1 VPMTPKKSYWCTSN
15 NKDVVLAD
23 CARCR
28 LLCIHNPNIQP
39 VWLWDGR
46 FVQRWG
52 VDEIERF
59 LQEARDGCASPS
71 ESGIAA
77 SDPGTIEKPTAL

>member
-1 VPMTPKKSYWCTSN
+1 MKETT
-15 NKDVVLAD
+15 LIIET
-23 CARCR
+23 CAECPH
-28 LLCIHNPNIQP
+28 ITHNPNIQP

-59 LQEARDGCASPS
+59 LQEARDGCASPP
-71 ESGIAA
+71 ESRK
-77 SDPGTIEKPTAL
+77 S